1 MLVVIW
7 HYYRLYVEIPTG
19 VHCNHRMV
27 SALSFICV
35 CVSVIV
41 FVFVFVLAYRALK
54 TLLMDAILTFSK
66 QSLCLKE
73 ACFRHT
79 EMLYTW
85 KKTLSNNFL
94 IGTALFPCNGIIVH
108 LNMQNAE

>member
-41 FVFVFVLAYRALK
+41 LVFVFVLAYRALK
-54 TLLMDAILTFSK
+54 TLLMDAILTLSK
-66 QSLCLKE
+66 LFLCLKE
-73 ACFRHT
+73 ACFRYT
-79 EMLYTW
+79 EILYTW
-85 KKTLSNNFL
+85 KKTLSINFCNWNGTFPSQWNNRSFKY
-94 IGTALFPCNGIIVH
+94 AKC
-108 LNMQNAE
+108 